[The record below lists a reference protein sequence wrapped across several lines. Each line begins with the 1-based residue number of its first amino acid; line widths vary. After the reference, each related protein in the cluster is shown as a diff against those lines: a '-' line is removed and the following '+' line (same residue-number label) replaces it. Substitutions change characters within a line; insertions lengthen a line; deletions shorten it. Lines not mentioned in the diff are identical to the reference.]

1 MSKVIMFSDQW
12 LPTFP
17 YLDIPLYKEIKARKI
32 PVVYALKEGDYRL
45 VDPALA
51 SFYSTLNIAII
62 KKPSDILNLI
72 GKEELLVTRFAY
84 KGMAAD
90 VSAVAKSNKRRVL
103 MLDPAAIDI
112 RVREAPAQY
121 ITAKSEY
128 MRREI
133 LKKFPK
139 SYKHIFTTGTIHFD
153 PAATT
158 SVNRDEFMKSYGLD
172 PAKRLAILTPANPA
186 EANHQAGVDNEYEEI
201 ARIVRDHCSDYE
213 LMIKAHP
220 MDYTAK
226 LPARPGIIHK
236 HEYYKGS
243 YSWEKFAPNAVVVKA
258 EEGYKAIK
266 ACDVVLNVR
275 SSIAM
280 ETPLFY
286 KPLLNINRSKY
297 TTNWPHSN
305 DVMID
310 INISDLA
317 ATLNENKYSISIDKC
332 NEYIS
337 KHCFSNDGLAY
348 IRTADVVEKILCQK

>member
-1 MSKVIMFSDQW
+1 MFSDQW

-17 YLDIPLYKEIKARKI
+17 YLDIPLYKEIKNRKLS
-32 PVVYALKEGDYRL
+32 VTYVLQEGDHRL
-45 VDPALA
+45 VEPSLSAYHT
-51 SFYSTLNIAII
+51 FNIATVR
-62 KKPSDILNLI
+62 KPTDVAALV
-72 GKEELLVTRFAY
+72 GTDDLLVTRFAY
-84 KGMAAD
+84 KGFAAE
-90 VSAVAKSNKRRVL
+90 AATTARAAKKRIL

-112 RVREAPAQY
+112 RVRECPAQY
-121 ITAKSEY
+121 LTAKSGY

-139 SYKHIFTTGTIHFD
+139 YKHIFTTGTIHFD
-153 PAATT
+153 PAAIT

-172 PAKRLAILTPANPA
+172 PAKKLALLTPANPA
-186 EANHQAGVDNEYEEI
+186 EANHQVGVDNEYEEI
-201 ARIVRDHCSDYE
+201 ARIVRDHCPDYE

-236 HEYYKGS
+236 HEYYKGA
-243 YSWEKFAPNAVVVKA
+243 YSWEKFAPNAVVAKA

-280 ETPLFY
+280 ETPMFA

-297 TTNWPHSN
+297 TTNWPYGK
-305 DVMID
+305 DAMTD
-310 INISDLA
+310 IELGELA
-317 ATLNENKYSISIDKC
+317 AVLNTNSYSVNVEGCKQYVFD
-332 NEYIS
+332 
-337 KHCFSNDGLAY
+337 HCLSNDGKAY
-348 IRTADVVEKILCQK
+348 VRTTDAIVQILNGKV